1 MAVVPPSGSSAPFRM
16 RLSLSVLDHLG
27 LNLYSN
33 IPAVISEVVANSW
46 DADATTVTIDIDR
59 DSGRITVSD
68 DGIGMSQGDLNDRFL
83 FVGYRRRDNQPTKTA
98 KGRHVMGR
106 KGIGKLS
113 LFAIAKTIQVETAKD
128 GTTSGLV
135 MRADDIRAQMQEKE
149 GEYHPDPLPASEISV
164 AAGTRI
170 TLSDLRLN
178 PNAGTVTAL
187 RRRLA
192 RRFSIIGPDHG
203 FEVTVNGE
211 PIKVSDRDF
220 YPKIEYLWSLG
231 DVGDQYEK
239 LCSKALKKKRL
250 SGTVDAGK
258 GWTVSGW
265 VGTVDTQKSITE
277 ETNIIPVLAWGKL
290 IHEDLLAAVKPAG
303 LFAKYVMGELHA
315 DFVDDDKADDIATSD
330 RQSLKEDDPR
340 FAALTAYLRD
350 TVLREVGNSWR
361 DWRRDNALD
370 KARENPIIEEWYTSL
385 GPDARKAAKTLFGKI
400 GNMTGD
406 ESDRIELYKNGILA
420 FEKLRFRALLSEI
433 DKLDGADQLDL
444 VGRVFSS
451 IDEIEAAQYGEI
463 ARGRLRIIESF
474 IGLVDADEKEK
485 VIQKHLFDHLW
496 LLNPSWERASTNQR
510 IEESVM
516 TEFAAIDVGL
526 SNEEKKGRID
536 IRYRTAAGK
545 NIIIELKRYS
555 VKVKTGELVDQIGKY
570 RSALAKCLQQ
580 TFADQPQAIECIAVL
595 GRRPDDFPP
604 ETVDRTLA
612 GLNARIITYDEL
624 IQHAHESYS
633 DYLQKHTEVS
643 RLSDLISR
651 LEQSAT
657 KAAAQPERTE
667 TAAPPENA
675 DGAPLPEKAEA
686 TALHESTEGEA
697 AE

>member
-1 MAVVPPSGSSAPFRM
+1 M

-46 DADATTVTIDIDR
+46 DADATTVTIGIDR

-68 DGIGMSQGDLNDRFL
+68 DGIGMTQGDLNDRFL
-83 FVGYRRRDNQPTKTA
+83 FVGYRRRENQPTKTA

-178 PNAGTVTAL
+178 PTAGTVTAL

-203 FEVTVNGE
+203 FEVIVNDE

-231 DVGDQYEK
+231 AVGDQYEK

-250 SGTVDAGK
+250 SGTVDAGQ

-277 ETNIIPVLAWGKL
+277 ETNIVPVLAWGKL

-350 TVLREVGNSWR
+350 TVLREVGNAWR

-370 KARENPIIEEWYTSL
+370 KARENPIVEEWYTSL
-385 GPDARKAAKTLFGKI
+385 GPDARKAAKDLFGKI
-400 GNMTGD
+400 GNMAVGE

-420 FEKLRFRALLSEI
+420 FEKLRFRDLLGEI

-463 ARGRLRIIESF
+463 ARGRLRVIESF
-474 IGLVDADEKEK
+474 IGLVDADEKER
-485 VIQKHLFDHLW
+485 VIQKHLFEHLW

-516 TEFAAIDVGL
+516 SEFAALDAGL
-526 SNEEKKGRID
+526 SDEEKKGRVD

-555 VKVKTGELVDQIGKY
+555 VKVKPGQLVDQVGKY
-570 RSALAKCLQQ
+570 RSALAKCLKQK
-580 TFADQPQAIECIAVL
+580 FADQPQDIECIVVL
-595 GRRPDDFPP
+595 GRRPDDLPP
-604 ETVDRTLA
+604 EEVERTLA
-612 GLNARIITYDEL
+612 GVHARIITYDEL
-624 IQHAHESYS
+624 IQHAHESYK
-633 DYLQKHTEVS
+633 DYLEKHTEVS

-651 LEQSAT
+651 LEQSA
-657 KAAAQPERTE
+657 KAAALPESTDGK
-667 TAAPPENA
+667 AAGALPEST
-675 DGAPLPEKAEA
+675 DGAAGTTSAPETTEAEA
-686 TALHESTEGEA
+686 TE
-697 AE
+697 